1 MLYKINGD
9 GYEERPSKTVTSGHY
24 MGGHSWLAVDR
35 KAEVLWLSWGN
46 LVKVI
51 VTLKNKK
58 WGFRFIKI
66 NRLQVKDP
74 TIDLVFLLAFPNMGP

>member
-1 MLYKINGD
+1 MFYKINGD
-9 GYEERPSKTVTSGHY
+9 GYEETPSKTVTSGHY
-24 MGGHSWLAVDR
+24 TGGHSWLVVDG
-35 KAEVLWLSWGN
+35 KAEVLWLSWGI

-51 VTLKNKK
+51 VALKNKK